1 PYHPRNIMEDKPSDQ
16 SSRWSSKSN
25 DQMQYV
31 LIKIVS
37 MAIVRILFI
46 KQPIALHL
54 ENIIKVYGGLT
65 SNNMIEL
72 LHSGLRNNSRSETFR
87 LKHRTNQVLLPCQY
101 IKIVPLAAYGPDFNF
116 SIWYIELK
124 GVQSPEIVQ
133 QFRENE
139 AIRLCLKHFRQ
150 RNYLDAFNALQ
161 SKTKTPLEDPFITE
175 LYEQIVS
182 NGDFQMAEDTMINA
196 AEKGLF
202 DEYIRNCPYNYF
214 WKKIEATDACGVSP
228 CTRGGHQMCIDVEAG
243 QIYLLGG
250 WDGNNNLA
258 DFWSYDINP
267 KKWNLISHN
276 TREQGGP
283 GPRSNHKI
291 CLDHIMK
298 RIYVFGRFIG
308 RGSRANANFNSDF
321 YSYDIINN
329 QWIKLCDNTALVG
342 GPSLIYDHQMCIDS
356 EAQMIYVFGGR
367 TVHPDTEPF
376 TYSGLYSYNIR
387 SNEWKLIRSNDE
399 SNSDYV
405 PLKSRIGHSM
415 LLDQNEKLL
424 FIIGGDRDN
433 TFLNDFLIYDIN
445 AGLVHELIADY
456 ATQEDHDSVFTQRT
470 TFDMDTQ
477 EFYVLSGLKDKRD
490 KRSQTIKNSFWVYDL
505 RLDKWTKI
513 YQSEVYGAQYWESD
527 ETIEPR
533 PRYAHQMVYDNIN
546 KVQYVFGGRAVETDV
561 LKQQRLDDFWE
572 LHLVR
577 PKPEDLL
584 RRIQFQIRKQK
595 EMCYEGDTVKAL
607 KYLQVQLSQVVDH
620 SIEAES
626 AEFRELTS
634 YLFHNIEDKT
644 PSSFN
649 LRTELFENLL
659 EFFPDTM
666 KQPKDNLI
674 DLVKIE

>member
-1 PYHPRNIMEDKPSDQ
+1 PYHPRNIMEDKPSEQ

-31 LIKIVS
+31 LIKLES
-37 MAIVRILFI
+37 MAIVHSITFGKYHKEHVCNL
-46 KQPIALHL
+46 KQF
-54 ENIIKVYGGLT
+54 KVYGGLT
-65 SNNMIEL
+65 PNNMIEL
-72 LHSGLRNNSRSETFR
+72 LHSGLRNNSRPETFR

-101 IKIVPLAAYGPDFNF
+101 IKIVPLAAYGSEFNF

-150 RNYLDAFNALQ
+150 RNYLDAFNTLQ
-161 SKTKTPLEDPFITE
+161 SKTKTLLEDPFITE
-175 LYEQIVS
+175 LYVQIVL
-182 NGDFQMAEDTMINA
+182 NGDFQMAEDTMVNA
-196 AEKGLF
+196 AKKGLF
-202 DEYIRNCPYNYF
+202 EEYIRNCPYNHF
-214 WKKIEATDACGVSP
+214 WKKIEATDAYGVSP

-258 DFWSYDINP
+258 DFWSYDINK
-267 KKWNLISHN
+267 KKWNLISNN
-276 TREQGGP
+276 TR
-283 GPRSNHKI
+283 
-291 CLDHIMK
+291 D
-298 RIYVFGRFIG
+298 
-308 RGSRANANFNSDF
+308 
-321 YSYDIINN
+321 YDIINDR
-329 QWIKLCDNTALVG
+329 WVKLCDNTALVG

-387 SNEWKLIRSNDE
+387 SKEWKLVRPSDE
-399 SNSDYV
+399 SNTDYV

-456 ATQEDHDSVFTQRT
+456 ATHEDHDTVFTQRT
-470 TFDMDTQ
+470 TFDVDTQ
-477 EFYVLSGLKDKRD
+477 EFYVLSGLKDKKD
-490 KRSQTIKNSFWVYDL
+490 KRSQAIKNSFWVYDL

-513 YQSEVYGAQYWESD
+513 YQSEVCGAQYWESN
-527 ETIEPR
+527 ETTEPR
-533 PRYAHQMVYDNIN
+533 PRYAHQMVFDNIH
-546 KVQYVFGGRAVETDV
+546 KVQYVFGGRAVETEV

-577 PKPEDLL
+577 PEPEDLL

-595 EMCYEGDTVKAL
+595 FREMCYEGDTVKAL
-607 KYLQVQLSQVVDH
+607 KYLQVQLGQVVNH

-634 YLFHNIEDKT
+634 YLFHKIGDKT
-644 PSSFN
+644 PGSFN
-649 LRTELFENLL
+649 SRTELFENLL

-674 DLVKIE
+674 DLVKVE